1 VSARRAYS
9 RPALSRT
16 APRQGD
22 PRIYSVSEIVFELH
36 DLLEFEYPSIVV
48 QGEVT
53 DYKPHPSGH
62 DYFCLQDGKA
72 QLQVAYFAN
81 RERVPGF
88 RLENGIVAQVEGKIT
103 VYEKKGSMQFLAD
116 RVAPVGFGALQAKF
130 EALKKKL
137 QLEGLFAEE
146 RKRKLPKYPTRV
158 ALVTALS
165 GAAIRDMIRIIR
177 EHAPCVRITVAPTS
191 VQGEGAARD
200 IAASIRLVNE
210 WGNADVLIVGRGGGS
225 LEDLW
230 AFNEEAVVRAIVASR
245 IPVISAVGHEVDFT
259 LSDLASD
266 QRASTPTHAARQ
278 VTEHLANARREL
290 RDLTTHARERLLRE
304 LREHQRHLASFRTH
318 RAFRVPHQQVDG
330 GRQTLGDAH
339 ADLVRSLEGWVAKR
353 RSVLA
358 IADEKLHGQA
368 PARVL
373 ERMRE
378 QVKGFGDRAAR
389 AATQNAARR
398 RADVLGAQRL
408 LASYDYRG
416 VLKRGYALV
425 WSDDGAR
432 LVNRGARLRE
442 GEPIQVQFRDARAE
456 ASVTRVTPIPDVEE
470 GT

>member
-1 VSARRAYS
+1 MSARRAY
-9 RPALSRT
+9 SRT

-22 PRIYSVSEIVFELH
+22 PRVYSVSEIVIELR
-36 DLLEFEYPSIVV
+36 DLLTDQYPSISV
-48 QGEVT
+48 QGEVS

-62 DYFCLQDGKA
+62 DYFCLKDVKA
-72 QLQVAYFAN
+72 QLQVAFFAN

-88 RLENGIVAQVEGKIT
+88 RLENGIVAQVDGRIT
-103 VYEKKGSMQFLAD
+103 IYEKKGTMQLLAD

-130 EALKKKL
+130 EALKRKL

-146 RKRKLPKYPTRV
+146 RKRVLPKYPTRV

-165 GAAIRDMIRIIR
+165 GAAIRDMIRLIH
-177 EHAPCVRITVAPTS
+177 EHAPYVRITVAPAR
-191 VQGEGAARD
+191 VQGEAAARD

-230 AFNEEAVVRAIVASR
+230 AFNEEPVVRAIVASR
-245 IPVISAVGHEVDFT
+245 IPVISAVGHEVDST
-259 LSDLASD
+259 LSDLAAD
-266 QRASTPTHAARQ
+266 VRAATPTHAARQ
-278 VTEHLANARREL
+278 VVEDRETTRRTL
-290 RDLTTHARERLLRE
+290 RDLTTHAKERLVRE
-304 LREHQRHLASFRTH
+304 LREYRRHLVGYRTH
-318 RAFRVPHQQVDG
+318 RAFSIPHRKVDG

-339 ADLVRSLEGWVAKR
+339 ADLIRSLEGWVAKR
-353 RSVLA
+353 RSA
-358 IADEKLHGQA
+358 IAIAEEKLHGQA

-378 QVKGFGDRAAR
+378 RVKGFGDRVSR
-389 AATQNAARR
+389 AATQNVTRR
-398 RADVLGAQRL
+398 RTDVLGVQRL

-425 WSDDGAR
+425 WTVDGKH
-432 LVNRGARLRE
+432 LVNRGAQLRE
-442 GEPIQVQFRDARAE
+442 GEPIRVQFRDARAE
-456 ASVTRVTPIPDVEE
+456 ANVTRVTPTPDVEE